1 METACQFEN
10 FSPFLYIISLPGIY
24 TYVKRRKFIK
34 VPLQCLFIIFQY
46 EIYEAIRLIHIILI
60 IMILRKE
67 FLQSKIALIY
77 RTSIYGYW
85 RGAKM
90 NIISD
95 FRSVQQLSFSL
106 IVEWHLIGKG
116 LKLNFSPFSTSSDGN
131 YQSTNVWREK
141 KN

>member
-1 METACQFEN
+1 
-10 FSPFLYIISLPGIY
+10 
-24 TYVKRRKFIK
+24 
-34 VPLQCLFIIFQY
+34 
-46 EIYEAIRLIHIILI
+46 
-60 IMILRKE
+60 MILRKE

-116 LKLNFSPFSTSSDGN
+116 LKLNFSPFSDGN